1 MNLFLFVC
9 PQLLLFGDDFL
20 TSVYAAI
27 WDLNGV
33 IIDDMPIHFES
44 YREVLGPLG
53 YDLKM
58 DEYNALCVG
67 ASMVQVFGKIMPLL
81 PKPISIESAIEQKL
95 NAYFRLAEGRMVML
109 PGVGE
114 LIRGLARIGFVQAI
128 ASGGTG
134 REIEV
139 ILKSFGVDQYFTA
152 SVGCEDVT
160 KGKPDP
166 EPFMTAAQRLG
177 AEPAN
182 CVIFEDGEFGIRAAK
197 SCGMKAVGITNTLPA
212 NELAQADIV
221 VDSLEQVTPDTIAD
235 LLQ

>member
-1 MNLFLFVC
+1 M
-9 PQLLLFGDDFL
+9 

-33 IIDDMPIHFES
+33 IIDDMPIHFDS

-53 YDLKM
+53 YDLQM

-67 ASMVQVFGKIMPLL
+67 ASMAQVFGKIMPAVAR
-81 PKPISIESAIEQKL
+81 PISLEEAIKRKL
-95 NAYFRLAEGRMVML
+95 DAYFRLAEGRMVML

-114 LIRGLARIGFVQAI
+114 LIRGLAGLGFSQAI

-134 REIEV
+134 REIAV
-139 ILKSFGVDQYFTA
+139 ILKTFGVDQYFTA

-166 EPFMTAAQRLG
+166 EPFMTAAERLG
-177 AEPAN
+177 ADPVN

-197 SCGMKAVGITNTLPA
+197 TCGMKAVGITNTLPA
-212 NELAQADIV
+212 DELAQADIV
-221 VDSLEQVTPDTIAD
+221 VDSLEQITPEIIVN